1 MLPLSSKSAALPAA
15 DKGPRM
21 ALSAR
26 SSRMMA
32 GRGSTRFV
40 VLATEIF
47 AGQQSRALGAD
58 HLAVIFA
65 PQQFVFLIK
74 PTALRTVRVVHGIL
88 LLLLSEI
95 LSQSRCRADVA
106 PGYILELK
114 RRRKETKMRETTI
127 SLPHVALVAG
137 TRVMLGA
144 GLGLLLGDRLTDRQ
158 KQAAGWALFLT
169 GVVTTLPLALEVW
182 GRSRKV

>member
-1 MLPLSSKSAALPAA
+1 
-15 DKGPRM
+15 
-21 ALSAR
+21 
-26 SSRMMA
+26 
-32 GRGSTRFV
+32 
-40 VLATEIF
+40 
-47 AGQQSRALGAD
+47 
-58 HLAVIFA
+58 
-65 PQQFVFLIK
+65 
-74 PTALRTVRVVHGIL
+74 
-88 LLLLSEI
+88 
-95 LSQSRCRADVA
+95 
-106 PGYILELK
+106 
-114 RRRKETKMRETTI
+114 MRETTI